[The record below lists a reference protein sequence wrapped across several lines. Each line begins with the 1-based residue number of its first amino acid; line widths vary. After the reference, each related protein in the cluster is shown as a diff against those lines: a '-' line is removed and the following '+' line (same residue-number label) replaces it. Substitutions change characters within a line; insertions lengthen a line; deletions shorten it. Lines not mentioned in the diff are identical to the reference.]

1 MTEDFKETLLTYLT
15 NNIID
20 EEPSD
25 EAVFLEKETIIN
37 NLDTYIQDELST
49 NHYTLE
55 KAIQSKT
62 NSNIL
67 VIGYINGSYTSFIV
81 LLDGQLNPISTF
93 TQFSSEVDFKYLT
106 GFDVDENGYFYC
118 IEAHNLTTQS
128 NKRFL
133 MLNNIA
139 MANANGEYQ
148 VKIRKSYTV
157 PNTTILY
164 NSSYSVTTIIKAV
177 SQSIYLILNTNG
189 TNRYITKLTI
199 NVGSTNEWAD
209 IAMSGV
215 NGVDQWASIDSE
227 GTILLKTINPGV
239 PVGTYTY
246 GVGIYSYNDGTETS
260 NTYTDN
266 TITGLE
272 RRRATGVILN
282 SSTGYI
288 GYKVSDVNQT
298 YTSYMINKIDLD
310 TGNITNI
317 YTNTDVYGV
326 YDGDFNPIIF
336 KVVDGEVLFKILVVT
351 DLTNNKFKIITGRIV
366 DDKVYSTILAENLDI
381 ITYYSDFFITTK
393 NFNLYQYLV
402 QFGNNVYSCKEVY
415 NPSGYN
421 GTEYEDYSLLI
432 PTLSR
437 LYSNNKLVFARTL
450 YNKQINGNTTI
461 STVEIPNSYLNDI
474 SLQPKQLLGQT
485 NLIMNNDTEAFIK
498 NIYETVD
505 INFINT
511 INIQNNDGSS
521 NLNGAVNLNIAT
533 STISEY
539 TDYNQNIISK
549 ALINYTDEDNQIIK
563 LTSSLFTQNGTEG
576 QYEFVIYVPE
586 GKIVD
591 NIQFTNYNYMTI
603 YNTISNLN
611 LEGGKYYKIIQ
622 PVEVI

>member
-1 MTEDFKETLLTYLT
+1 MTEEFKKKLLTYLT

-25 EAVFLEKETIIN
+25 EAVFLEKETIVN
-37 NLDTYIQDELST
+37 NLDTYIQNNLNTT
-49 NHYTLE
+49 NNNYTLIDS
-55 KAIQSKT
+55 IQSKT
-62 NSNIL
+62 NSNI
-67 VIGYINGSYTSFIV
+67 VIHGYEQDELITFIIVADEKLTPISFI
-81 LLDGQLNPISTF
+81 
-93 TQFSSEVDFKYLT
+93 TQFSSEVSFRYLS
-106 GFDVDENGYFYC
+106 GFNVDEEGYFYC
-118 IEAHNLTTQS
+118 IECDSDNS

-139 MANANGEYQ
+139 IANASGEYQ

-157 PNTTILY
+157 PNTTTLY
-164 NSSYSVTTIIKAV
+164 NSSYLVTTILKAI

-189 TNRYITKLTI
+189 TNRYITKLTV
-199 NVGSTNEWAD
+199 NVGSENEWAD
-209 IAMSGV
+209 ITMNGV
-215 NGVDQWASIDSE
+215 NGDDQWASIDSE
-227 GTILLKTINPGV
+227 GTILLKTINPGL
-239 PVGTYTY
+239 PTGTYTY
-246 GVGIYSYNDGTETS
+246 GVGIYSYNNGAETS

-282 SSTGYI
+282 SSIGYI
-288 GYKVSDVNQT
+288 GYKVSDASQT
-298 YTSYMINKIDLD
+298 YTSYVINKIDLD

-317 YTNTDVYGV
+317 YTATDVYGV
-326 YDGDFNPIIF
+326 YAGDFNPIIF

-351 DLTNNKFKIITGRIV
+351 DLTNNKFKIITGRII
-366 DDKVYSTILAENLDI
+366 DDKVYSTILAENIDI

-402 QFGNNVYSCKEVY
+402 QFGDNVYSCKEVY
-415 NPSGYN
+415 NPNGYN
-421 GTEYEDYSLLI
+421 GTEYEDYTLLI

-485 NLIMNNDTEAFIK
+485 NLIMNNDTEEFIK

-505 INFINT
+505 VNFINK
-511 INIQNNDGSS
+511 INIQNNDGIIDNDISS
-521 NLNGAVNLNIAT
+521 LFNYYINT
-533 STISEY
+533 TRDY
-539 TDYNQNIISK
+539 TDYQQNIIRR
-549 ALINYTDEDNQIIK
+549 AVINYTDEDLQIIY
-563 LTSSLFTQNGTEG
+563 LTSSLFIQNGTTG

-586 GKIVD
+586 GKTVD
-591 NIQFTNYNYMTI
+591 NIQFTNYNYMRI

-622 PVEVI
+622 PVEVV